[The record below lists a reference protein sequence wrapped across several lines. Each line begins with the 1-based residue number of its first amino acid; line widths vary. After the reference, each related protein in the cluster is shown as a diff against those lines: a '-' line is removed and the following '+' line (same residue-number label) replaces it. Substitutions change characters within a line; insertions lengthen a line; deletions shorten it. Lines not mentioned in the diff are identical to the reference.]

1 MATQVGEAT
10 IKLSFDGK
18 TLNASLAS
26 AEKEAESG
34 GKKSGSKWG
43 DAWSHAAGNL
53 ISSGIGRVTNAIS
66 NNMDRA
72 VERLDTVMNAQ
83 HVFEALGYSAD
94 DVSKSMSTL
103 DGYLDGL
110 PTSLTQAVQG
120 VQTLSASFGG
130 IELGTQAFI
139 DLNNAGLAFGATS
152 EDIEGAI
159 MQLSQLD
166 LNGPLNAETWNSL
179 QQRGFQP
186 VFAAMAKEAGI
197 TVGELKESFGNR
209 GDKTVKD
216 FLDTL
221 HRLGTEGGGDMK
233 SFADLARENTNG
245 VGTAMENVQN
255 RIGKAMEK
263 ILEHIGQENISNA
276 INTISYAFADVADAV
291 IKVIDFVSEHWEV
304 IKPILITL
312 GTVAGVIT
320 TITTAISVWTKV
332 TKTWSAI
339 TKTAAAVQKVFTLA
353 MSANP
358 IFLLVGAIVAAVTAL
373 VWFFTQTE
381 AGRQIIENFG
391 QVIGE
396 VFGKIGEFFAG
407 IGEKVGA
414 FFQTL
419 FEFVK
424 GIFLTAIQW
433 FVSTIIMPIVGFVM
447 AGIERIKAVVSAVV
461 SWIDINIVQPIVSFF
476 TGLWDTI
483 VDGVT
488 AAVGKIKAVWEGI
501 KHWIDT
507 NIVQPIASFFSGL
520 WEGVKKGAEALGE
533 GIGKAMST
541 IGEFVK
547 APINAI
553 IKAINKVIDK
563 INGLTV
569 PDWVPGIGGS
579 HTDFGHIPELARG
592 GLVSGATNAIIGE
605 AGAEAVIPLERNS
618 ENWARPLATAL
629 AEQFQEQGEG
639 RSITINVNN
648 PTVRDDDD
656 IRKITQGISQLMR
669 RTA

>member
-43 DAWSHAAGNL
+43 DAWSYAAGNL

-66 NNMDRA
+66 SNMDRA

-221 HRLGTEGGGDMK
+221 HRLGTEGSGDMK

-276 INTISYAFADVADAV
+276 INTISYAFSDVADAV
-291 IKVIDFVSEHWEV
+291 NTVIDFITQNEWVQDMLIGFLTVLAGLLMYQVVPSIIATSAALLTSPLTW
-304 IKPILITL
+304 IILGVTL
-312 GTVAGVIT
+312 LIAGLVALIRNFETV
-320 TITTAISVWTKV
+320 K
-332 TKTWSAI
+332 
-339 TKTAAAVQKVFTLA
+339 
-353 MSANP
+353 
-358 IFLLVGAIVAAVTAL
+358 
-373 VWFFTQTE
+373 
-381 AGRQIIENFG
+381 
-391 QVIGE
+391 QVIFDGLQAIGVVFSDLWNGLKEGLAQVGE
-396 VFGKIGEFFAG
+396 FFKTTFQNIWNTVTGIFGKIGGFFEG
-407 IGEKVGA
+407 VYEKIKYIFQNIGQKVGDSI
-414 FFQTL
+414 
-419 FEFVK
+419 K
-424 GIFLTAIQW
+424 GII
-433 FVSTIIMPIVGFVM
+433 
-447 AGIERIKAVVSAVV
+447 
-461 SWIDINIVQPIVSFF
+461 
-476 TGLWDTI
+476 
-483 VDGVT
+483 
-488 AAVGKIKAVWEGI
+488 
-501 KHWIDT
+501 
-507 NIVQPIASFFSGL
+507 
-520 WEGVKKGAEALGE
+520 KGAVNGVLKTAENILNG
-533 GIGKAMST
+533 
-541 IGEFVK
+541 
-547 APINAI
+547 PIRAVNAI
-553 IKAINKVIDK
+553 IDVLNAI
-563 INGLTV
+563 
-569 PDWVPGIGGS
+569 PGVDIGKLNEIS
-579 HTDFGHIPELARG
+579 LPRMAKG
-592 GLVSGATNAIIGE
+592 GLVDGATTAIIGE
-605 AGAEAVIPLERNS
+605 AGAEAVIPLERNT
-618 ENWARPLATAL
+618 ENWTRPLATAL
-629 AEQFQEQGEG
+629 AEQFQA
-639 RSITINVNN
+639 
-648 PTVRDDDD
+648 
-656 IRKITQGISQLMR
+656 QGIGGAGVTVYMTNNINNNLDADEIGQRLITSIR
-669 RTA
+669 RAS

>member
-18 TLNASLAS
+18 TLNASLAN

-43 DAWSHAAGNL
+43 DAWSVAAGNL

-66 NNMDRA
+66 SNMDRA

-120 VQTLSASFGG
+120 VQTLSTSFGG

-186 VFAAMAKEAGI
+186 VFAAMAQEAGI
-197 TVGELKESFGNR
+197 TVGQLKESFGNQ

-221 HRLGTEGGGDMK
+221 HRLGTEGSGDMK
-233 SFADLARENTNG
+233 SFGDLAKENTNG

-276 INTISYAFADVADAV
+276 INTISYAFTDVADA
-291 IKVIDFVSEHWEV
+291 INTVIDFITQNEWVQDVLIGFLTVLAGLLMFQVVPSIIATSAALLTSPLTW
-304 IKPILITL
+304 IILGVTL
-312 GTVAGVIT
+312 LIAG
-320 TITTAISVWTKV
+320 
-332 TKTWSAI
+332 
-339 TKTAAAVQKVFTLA
+339 
-353 MSANP
+353 
-358 IFLLVGAIVAAVTAL
+358 LVAL
-373 VWFFTQTE
+373 V
-381 AGRQIIENFG
+381 RNFDTVK
-391 QVIGE
+391 QVIFDGLQAIGVVFSDLWNGLKEGLAQVGE
-396 VFGKIGEFFAG
+396 FFKTTFQNIWNTVTGIFGKIGGFFEG
-407 IGEKVGA
+407 VYEKIKYIFQNIGQKVGDSI
-414 FFQTL
+414 
-419 FEFVK
+419 K
-424 GIFLTAIQW
+424 GII
-433 FVSTIIMPIVGFVM
+433 
-447 AGIERIKAVVSAVV
+447 
-461 SWIDINIVQPIVSFF
+461 
-476 TGLWDTI
+476 
-483 VDGVT
+483 
-488 AAVGKIKAVWEGI
+488 
-501 KHWIDT
+501 
-507 NIVQPIASFFSGL
+507 
-520 WEGVKKGAEALGE
+520 KGAVNGVLKTAENILNG
-533 GIGKAMST
+533 
-541 IGEFVK
+541 
-547 APINAI
+547 PIRAVNAI
-553 IKAINKVIDK
+553 IDVLNAI
-563 INGLTV
+563 
-569 PDWVPGIGGS
+569 PGVDIGKLNEIS
-579 HTDFGHIPELARG
+579 LPRMAKG
-592 GLVSGATNAIIGE
+592 GLVDGATTAIIGE
-605 AGAEAVIPLERNS
+605 AGAEAVIPLERNT
-618 ENWARPLATAL
+618 ENWTRPLATAL
-629 AEQFQEQGEG
+629 AEQFQA
-639 RSITINVNN
+639 
-648 PTVRDDDD
+648 
-656 IRKITQGISQLMR
+656 QGIGGAGVTVYMTNNINNNLDADEIGQRLITSIR
-669 RTA
+669 RAS